1 MSIEEQIRE
10 RLKKVEA
17 LYFGAATTGERDA
30 AEAALRRLRAKLDET
45 GRTDPP
51 IELKFSLPDQW
62 SVRLFVALCRRY
74 GLKPFR
80 YPRQRFTTVMVKGPR
95 NFLETVLW
103 PQFHALHT
111 DLRQYLEATTER
123 VIRDTVHGDVS
134 DAATAA
140 EPASLR

>member
-1 MSIEEQIRE
+1 MSIEDQIRE

-17 LYFGAATTGERDA
+17 LYFGGTTTGERDA
-30 AEAALRRLRAKLDET
+30 AEAALRRLKAKLDEA
-45 GRTDPP
+45 GRSDPP

-62 SVRLFVALCRRY
+62 SVRLFIALCRRY

-95 NFLETVLW
+95 SFLQTVLW
-103 PQFHALHT
+103 PQFNAVHT
-111 DLRQYLEATTER
+111 DLRQYLEETTER
-123 VIRDTVHGDVS
+123 VIRDTVHADVS

>member
-30 AEAALRRLRAKLDET
+30 AEAALRRLKAKLDEA
-45 GRTDPP
+45 GRSDPP

-62 SVRLFVALCRRY
+62 SVRLFIALCRRY

-103 PQFHALHT
+103 PQFNAVHA

-134 DAATAA
+134 DAATEA